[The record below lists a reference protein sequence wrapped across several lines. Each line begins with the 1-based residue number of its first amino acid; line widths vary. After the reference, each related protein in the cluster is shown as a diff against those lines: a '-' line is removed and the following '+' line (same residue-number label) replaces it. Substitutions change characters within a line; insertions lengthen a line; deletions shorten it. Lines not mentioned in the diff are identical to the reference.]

1 MTLEHSSSKG
11 GINPFFTAEEVAQY
25 LRLPLSTVYR
35 LAQTAVLPAFKIGK
49 HWRFR
54 RDTIERWIDQQEHR
68 DHQQGDR

>member
-1 MTLEHSSSKG
+1 MTLEHSSSEG